1 MSKGKKGSSK
11 KKYFIGIV
19 VVCIIVLGVAAGFYF
34 LRDNNTNNKK
44 NPDEDKV
51 ISLSNDE
58 TSEIAMFY
66 DSRNQK
72 DVMYNPIIVEGMIT
86 YSMDYDCE
94 SPNGDSMILRKYLSD
109 QGMAVLMNG
118 YPYNSPK
125 DIGVNTNDEAYMAT
139 QMAVWEILN
148 RTGESHKSGSAFR
161 VDQVESLGDDQ
172 AYERVI
178 SAAKRLVKLAED
190 EPYTSVP
197 TMVIDNANVKLHDF
211 DEEEA
216 LIGPYTV
223 TMEGTS
229 DSSIKSIKA
238 VLINAP
244 ESAKITDKNGNIK
257 TFLQSGDS
265 IYVKINK
272 SEDTKNFD
280 IRFESF
286 VDRATGVI
294 YEEKDKNT
302 QDYLRLETTLTNM
315 KKNLTIEW
323 EKTSTL
329 GKITLNCVDEDG
341 NPVVGATFE
350 LLDDEENSLGEIK
363 TGTDGKVSFYSV
375 PVGSYTLREKEAPEG
390 YKIAKK
396 TKNLTVEPNE
406 TTKVKFVNSKE
417 K

>member
-1 MSKGKKGSSK
+1 MSKLKKGSSK
-11 KKYFIGIV
+11 KKYLIGVVVLCIV
-19 VVCIIVLGVAAGFYF
+19 VVGMLAFFFF
-34 LRDNNTNNKK
+34 LKDKDTNKTKDQDEDKTITVVNNNTNG
-44 NPDEDKV
+44 V
-51 ISLSNDE
+51 
-58 TSEIAMFY
+58 AMFY
-66 DSRNQK
+66 DSKNEK
-72 DVMYNPIIVEGMIT
+72 DIMYSPIIVDGIVT
-86 YSMDYDCE
+86 YSVDYDCD
-94 SPNGDSMILRKYLSD
+94 SPEDSSMMFRKYLSD

-315 KKNLTIEW
+315 KKDLTIEW

-350 LLDDEENSLGEIK
+350 LLDYEENVLGEIE
-363 TGTDGKVSFYSV
+363 TGTDGKVTFYSV
-375 PVGSYTLREKEAPEG
+375 PVGSYILREKEAPEG